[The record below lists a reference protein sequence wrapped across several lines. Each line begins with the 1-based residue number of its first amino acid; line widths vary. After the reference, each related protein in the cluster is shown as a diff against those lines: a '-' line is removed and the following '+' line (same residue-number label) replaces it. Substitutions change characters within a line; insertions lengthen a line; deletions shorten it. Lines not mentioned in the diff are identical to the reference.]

1 MSDNNENANIL
12 NLPKIIKK
20 ENFNNKSKASIKK
33 KKPYSK
39 NNIKVKVHGS
49 NNPINR
55 GLSVIDQNNNYIKQ
69 SKNNKKEEEKCKE
82 SIKENILP
90 SIIPIKENKKNISNK
105 NKEEQ
110 EQDIFSKFTKTQM
123 YGLNSSNINLFLN
136 KRESDSLLLKY
147 GEDNYFFNKILEKTI
162 FKIPDTL
169 LQNHKITSNIR
180 TKMVDWMIE
189 VLSVFDCVDE
199 TFFLSV
205 NIMDIFYQKT
215 KKVFHNEDVHLI
227 GITSMFI
234 SCKFQEIYP
243 ISLKNFVT
251 KIGHDMFTQNDI
263 KNMENQI
270 LSEIGVEVLVSTSVY
285 DFLKTY
291 FCDFFYNNNS
301 LIKKNCDLKIYNEIK
316 FVAIYLSKL
325 VVHYEYFYIYEDSM
339 KAIGCIVTAIKLV
352 GLYLKD
358 KLSQNERNI
367 YNQWILFLIDQDNFD
382 KQKIESIINKIY
394 LAFNHY
400 QKSKSI
406 AKNLNR
412 FMKLSF
418 LNKIEK

>member
-1 MSDNNENANIL
+1 
-12 NLPKIIKK
+12 
-20 ENFNNKSKASIKK
+20 
-33 KKPYSK
+33 
-39 NNIKVKVHGS
+39 
-49 NNPINR
+49 
-55 GLSVIDQNNNYIKQ
+55 
-69 SKNNKKEEEKCKE
+69 
-82 SIKENILP
+82 
-90 SIIPIKENKKNISNK
+90 
-105 NKEEQ
+105 
-110 EQDIFSKFTKTQM
+110 M